1 MSMQLYLTYGSTT
14 LDFQADGYKLI
25 DGFFPETPDE
35 GKESVSDQF
44 NVLIKGSTGADLHAK
59 ITAMRLA
66 FEHARRHKDDA
77 QAARIYYG
85 VDTTEAA
92 WMSRLLG
99 GTIIYNDKLGRNWR
113 HHSVIATIIIERK
126 PYWDAKNEVQVP
138 LTNGNGTNNIT
149 GLTVYNHDDAGASPY
164 HDNWVEI
171 AAADVLG
178 DMPGPTRLELINNY
192 ATARLYTA
200 WIGQNWTDPD
210 NLAHILE
217 AEDSTGGTDKSDSGC
232 SGGYYSEYILASGA
246 ETEMFTW
253 SLGASLLDACKGQ
266 YYKIMARFVTGAPT
280 SVKFRLKLKYAAT
293 TIWQSGQI
301 TLDATRSLQIR
312 DMFTLRLPPW
322 LLGQIDLSAL
332 SLILTGQ
339 QITGSP
345 VYVEP
350 DFLQITP
357 LDGWR
362 MLECAG
368 YGVVQNERMIDDG
381 MNGNSY
387 IDNGAGDNKVGIVV
401 GYGSPIELYPGKKQR
416 LYILMHSN
424 TANTAEILRTISAK
438 LYYHPRRQTL

>member
-1 MSMQLYLTYGSTT
+1 MSMQLYIIYAGIT
-14 LDFQADGYKLI
+14 LDFQANGYKLL
-25 DGFFPETPDE
+25 DGFFPATPDE
-35 GKESVSDQF
+35 NMESVSDQF
-44 NVLIKGSTGADLHAK
+44 NLFIKGSSASDLRSK
-59 ITAMRLA
+59 ITAIRLA
-66 FEHARRHKDDA
+66 FEHAKNHKDDA
-77 QAARIYYG
+77 QAAYLYFD
-85 VDTTEAA
+85 VDDSGDA
-92 WMSRLLG
+92 WMSKLLG
-99 GTIIYNDKLGRNWR
+99 GSVIYNSNLDRNWR
-113 HHSVIATIIIERK
+113 QTKAVATIIIERK

-149 GLTVYNHDDAGASPY
+149 GLTVSHNDDAGASPY

-178 DMPGPTRLELINNY
+178 DMPGPTRLELTNNY
-192 ATARLYTA
+192 ATQRLYTV

-210 NLAHILE
+210 NLTHILE

-266 YYKIMARFVTGAPT
+266 YYKILARFVTGAPT

-312 DMFTLRLPPW
+312 DMFTLRLRPW
-322 LLGQIDLSAL
+322 LLGQTDLSAL
-332 SLILTGQ
+332 SLILTGH

-387 IDNGAGDNKVGIVV
+387 IDNGAGDDKAGIVA
-401 GYGSPIELYPGKKQR
+401 GYGNPIGLYPGKKQR
-416 LYILMHSN
+416 LFFLMQS
-424 TANTAEILRTISAK
+424 
-438 LYYHPRRQTL
+438 